1 VELVHQDRSDGR
13 RQLRWAVEVSAAPLG
28 GGRLVLTWHDV
39 TDHTR
44 LEERLRLQ
52 AFVLD
57 RAAEGVSIVRASD
70 ATIVYAN
77 RRFSEIMGYAPD
89 ELAGR
94 PVTEI
99 AWELEPGDA
108 ARRAVEITT
117 ELAARGAGN
126 FEVCNRRKDGTPVWC
141 EAHVVSL
148 DHPDHGKVW
157 VSLQREMTARKAAE
171 AVRFR
176 RAGLR
181 RSEPKEAAP
190 VD

>member
-1 VELVHQDRSDGR
+1 MPR
-13 RQLRWAVEVSAAPLG
+13 PLG

-57 RAAEGVSIVRASD
+57 RAAEGVCLVRASD
-70 ATIVYAN
+70 STIVYAN
-77 RRFSEIMGYAPD
+77 RRFSEIMGYAPG

-94 PVTEI
+94 PVAEI
-99 AWELEPGDA
+99 NWDG
-108 ARRAVEITT
+108 RAGRGGPAGGEITA
-117 ELAARGAGN
+117 ELTARGAGN

-141 EAHVVSL
+141 EAHVVAL
-148 DHPDHGKVW
+148 DHPDHGTVW
-157 VSLQREMTARKAAE
+157 VSLQQEMTAPKAAA

-176 RAGLR
+176 LARLR
-181 RSEPKEAAP
+181 RSDPKEAAP